1 LPRLV
6 WLGEYGKRYGTP
18 ELKVE
23 IADGRLQSIKV
34 LRGAPCGA
42 TWRALEKLIGLE
54 VDEVATRYGLD
65 VQFQC
70 SADSSGWD
78 PLWGKSPIHLA
89 ADMHFKA
96 LERALKEASAAAEE
110 D

>member
-1 LPRLV
+1 M
-6 WLGEYGKRYGTP
+6 
-18 ELKVE
+18 
-23 IADGRLQSIKV
+23 
-34 LRGAPCGA
+34 
-42 TWRALEKLIGLE
+42 E

-70 SADSSGWD
+70 SADPAGWD

-89 ADMHFKA
+89 ADVHFKA
-96 LERALKEASAAAEE
+96 LQRALRAAENKN

>member
-1 LPRLV
+1 MKSL
-6 WLGEYGKRYGTP
+6 
-18 ELKVE
+18 
-23 IADGRLQSIKV
+23 KV

-42 TWRALEKLIGLE
+42 TWRALEKLIGME
-54 VDEVATRYGLD
+54 VTEVATRYGLD

-70 SADSSGWD
+70 SADPAGWD

-89 ADMHFKA
+89 ADVHFKA
-96 LERALKEASAAAEE
+96 LQRALRAAENKN

>member
-1 LPRLV
+1 M
-6 WLGEYGKRYGTP
+6 GEYGERYGTP
-18 ELKVE
+18 ELQVE
-23 IADGRLQSIKV
+23 VENGRLKSLKV

-42 TWRALEKLIGLE
+42 TWRALEKLVGMK
-54 VDEVATRYGLD
+54 VSEVATRYGLD

-70 SADSSGWD
+70 SADPAGWD

-96 LERALKEASAAAEE
+96 LERALKEAELAA